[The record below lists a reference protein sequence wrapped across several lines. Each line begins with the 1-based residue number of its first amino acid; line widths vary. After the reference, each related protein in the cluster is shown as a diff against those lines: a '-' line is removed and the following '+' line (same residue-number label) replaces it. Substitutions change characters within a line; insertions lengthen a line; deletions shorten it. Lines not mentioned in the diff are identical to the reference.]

1 MITPEDFSAFAAA
14 RRSTR
19 DFLPTPVDPSLLDE
33 IFTDAMTAPSWSNL
47 RSFMLGVATGERRDR
62 ISSEILRRWDVVAPA
77 RSGKPRGILGL
88 LFRPWAWP
96 ISDYRMVR
104 PYPKELD
111 PRSRKVGSELY
122 ALMGIN
128 RGDVGG
134 RDAHAVRNYKFFGAP
149 VEIFFFAHK
158 SLGVYSVSDI
168 SFFAQ
173 NLMLSAQ
180 ARGLGTCA
188 QGSVAMWS
196 KAVRQ
201 EFKIP
206 RHYKLAYGLA
216 IGYASDNPVNSYEA
230 ERLPIADITVH
241 GV

>member
-1 MITPEDFSAFAAA
+1 VITPEDFSAFAAS

-19 DFLPTPVDPSLLDE
+19 DFLPTPVDPAVLND

-47 RSFMLGVATGERRDR
+47 RSFMVGVATGERRDR
-62 ISSEILRRWDVVAPA
+62 ISSEILRRWDVVARA
-77 RSGKPRGILGL
+77 RSGGLRGILGL
-88 LFRPWAWP
+88 LVRPWAWP
-96 ISDYRMVR
+96 MSDYSMVR

-111 PRSRKVGSELY
+111 PRSRKVGAELY
-122 ALMGIN
+122 AVMGID
-128 RGDVGG
+128 RDDAVG
-134 RDAHAVRNYKFFGAP
+134 RDAQTASNYKFFGAP

-158 SLGVYSVSDI
+158 RLGVYSVSDV

-188 QGSVAMWS
+188 QGSVALWS
-196 KAVRQ
+196 KAVRR
-201 EFKIP
+201 EFKVP

-216 IGYASDNPVNSYEA
+216 IGYASDHPLNSYGA
-230 ERLPIADITVH
+230 ERLPIAAILVD

>member
-1 MITPEDFSAFAAA
+1 
-14 RRSTR
+14 
-19 DFLPTPVDPSLLDE
+19 
-33 IFTDAMTAPSWSNL
+33 
-47 RSFMLGVATGERRDR
+47 
-62 ISSEILRRWDVVAPA
+62 
-77 RSGKPRGILGL
+77 
-88 LFRPWAWP
+88 
-96 ISDYRMVR
+96 MVR

-122 ALMGIN
+122 ALMGID
-128 RGDVGG
+128 RGDAVG

-201 EFKIP
+201 EFDIP

>member
-1 MITPEDFSAFAAA
+1 M
-14 RRSTR
+14 
-19 DFLPTPVDPSLLDE
+19 PVDPSLLNE

-47 RSFMLGVATGERRDR
+47 RSFMVGVATGERRDR
-62 ISSEILRRWDVVAPA
+62 ISSEILRRWSVVAPA
-77 RSGKPRGILGL
+77 RSGRLRGILGL

-111 PRSRKVGSELY
+111 PRSRKVGAELY
-122 ALMGIN
+122 AVMGID
-128 RGDVGG
+128 RDDATG
-134 RDAHAVRNYKFFGAP
+134 RDAQTARNYKFFGAP

-158 SLGVYSVSDI
+158 SLGVYSVSDV

-196 KAVRQ
+196 KVVRK
-201 EFKIP
+201 EFKVP

-216 IGYASDNPVNSYEA
+216 IGYASDDPVNSYCA

>member
-1 MITPEDFSAFAAA
+1 
-14 RRSTR
+14 
-19 DFLPTPVDPSLLDE
+19 
-33 IFTDAMTAPSWSNL
+33 
-47 RSFMLGVATGERRDR
+47 
-62 ISSEILRRWDVVAPA
+62 
-77 RSGKPRGILGL
+77 
-88 LFRPWAWP
+88 
-96 ISDYRMVR
+96 
-104 PYPKELD
+104 
-111 PRSRKVGSELY
+111 
-122 ALMGIN
+122 MGID
-128 RGDVGG
+128 RDDATG
-134 RDAHAVRNYKFFGAP
+134 RDAQTARNYKFFGAP

-158 SLGVYSVSDI
+158 SLGVYSVSDV

-196 KAVRQ
+196 KVVRK
-201 EFKIP
+201 EFKVP

-216 IGYASDNPVNSYEA
+216 IGYASDDPVNSYCA

>member
-1 MITPEDFSAFAAA
+1 MITPEEFSTFAAS

-19 DFLPTPVDPSLLDE
+19 DFLPTPVDPALLDD
-33 IFTDAMTAPSWSNL
+33 IFSDAMTAPSWSNL
-47 RSFMLGVATGERRDR
+47 RSFMVGVATGERRDR
-62 ISSEILRRWDVVAPA
+62 LSREILRRWNVVARA
-77 RSGKPRGILGL
+77 RSGGIRGILAL
-88 LFRPWAWP
+88 LVKPWAWP
-96 ISDYRMVR
+96 ISDYSMVR

-111 PRSRKVGSELY
+111 PRSRKVGAELY
-122 ALMGIN
+122 AVMGIDRDN
-128 RGDVGG
+128 AAG
-134 RDAHAVRNYKFFGAP
+134 RDAQTASNYKFFGAP

-158 SLGVYSVSDI
+158 SLGVYSVSDV

-196 KAVRQ
+196 KAVRR
-201 EFKIP
+201 EFKVP

-216 IGYASDNPVNSYEA
+216 LGYPSDHPVNRYHA
-230 ERLPIADITVH
+230 ERLPVADITVA
-241 GV
+241 GA

>member
-1 MITPEDFSAFAAA
+1 
-14 RRSTR
+14 
-19 DFLPTPVDPSLLDE
+19 
-33 IFTDAMTAPSWSNL
+33 
-47 RSFMLGVATGERRDR
+47 
-62 ISSEILRRWDVVAPA
+62 
-77 RSGKPRGILGL
+77 
-88 LFRPWAWP
+88 
-96 ISDYRMVR
+96 MVR

-111 PRSRKVGSELY
+111 PRSRKVGAELY
-122 ALMGIN
+122 AVMGID
-128 RGDVGG
+128 RDDVTG
-134 RDAHAVRNYKFFGAP
+134 RDAQTARNYKFFGAP

-158 SLGVYSVSDI
+158 SLGVYSVSDV

-196 KAVRQ
+196 KVVRK
-201 EFKIP
+201 EFKVP

-216 IGYASDNPVNSYEA
+216 IGYASDDPVNSYCA

>member
-19 DFLPTPVDPSLLDE
+19 DFLPTPVDPALLEE

-47 RSFMLGVATGERRDR
+47 RSFMVGVATGERRDR

-77 RSGKPRGILGL
+77 RSGKLRGILGL

-96 ISDYRMVR
+96 ISDYRMLR

-111 PRSRKVGSELY
+111 PRSRKVGAELY
-122 ALMGIN
+122 ALMGID
-128 RGDVGG
+128 RGDAAG
-134 RDAHAVRNYKFFGAP
+134 RDVHATRNYKFFGAP

-173 NLMLSAQ
+173 NLLLSAQ

-196 KAVRQ
+196 KPVRQ
-201 EFKIP
+201 EFKVP

-230 ERLPIADITVH
+230 ERLPIADITVN